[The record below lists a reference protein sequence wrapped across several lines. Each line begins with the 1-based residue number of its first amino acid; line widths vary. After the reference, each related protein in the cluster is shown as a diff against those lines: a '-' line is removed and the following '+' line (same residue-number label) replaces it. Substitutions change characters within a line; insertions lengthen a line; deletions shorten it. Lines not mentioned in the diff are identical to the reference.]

1 MGKKLDIG
9 LPSKKQKTEI
19 KQTTNTKKTEAG
31 KLVDLNFK
39 VSAEFRREFKLWS
52 VTHDMTQKEL
62 LEAAFQQIKQNI

>member
-1 MGKKLDIG
+1 MSKKLDIG
-9 LPSKKQKTEI
+9 LPSKKSKTEI
-19 KQTTNTKKTEAG
+19 KQTANKKKIEAG

>member
-1 MGKKLDIG
+1 MAKTLDLGK
-9 LPSKKQKTEI
+9 PSKKPITEV
-19 KQTTNTKKTEAG
+19 KQAANTKKTEAG

>member
-1 MGKKLDIG
+1 MAKTLDLGTPDKKF
-9 LPSKKQKTEI
+9 KTAI
-19 KQTTNTKKTEAG
+19 KQTANTKKTEAG

-39 VSAEFRREFKLWS
+39 VSAEFKREFKLWS